1 MYLNHFAVHQK
12 LTQHCK
18 STVLQFKKSYF
29 QLAKYWM
36 LSEHY
41 TAAVVIAT
49 RFNVLALIIRWSTKE
64 VTKRPFK
71 IVCTFSCKLWR
82 NELLL
87 LLTLEVVITNYLW
100 SVHLF
105 LKLNFLDFILVF
117 WREDTLGTC
126 ILVLS
131 WIPDWQRRRGAPTH
145 IILFSSIW
153 YVLFLQAQAS
163 ELHKRTFLRSV
174 YLYQTYFG
182 GKTIQNRHQTS
193 QAKASWSE
201 QFFFPSLHINFYY
214 FINSC

>member
-1 MYLNHFAVHQK
+1 
-12 LTQHCK
+12 
-18 STVLQFKKSYF
+18 
-29 QLAKYWM
+29 M

-71 IVCTFSCKLWR
+71 IVCIFSCKLWR

-87 LLTLEVVITNYLW
+87 LNSFVFKTKFPRFYFGILKRRHFGHGYFGLE
-100 SVHLF
+100 
-105 LKLNFLDFILVF
+105 LNSRLAEEERGF
-117 WREDTLGTC
+117 
-126 ILVLS
+126 
-131 WIPDWQRRRGAPTH
+131 GAPTH

-193 QAKASWSE
+193 QAKASWRE
-201 QFFFPSLHINFYY
+201 QFFFSSLHINFYY
-214 FINSC
+214 FINSR